1 MIVGYTTG
9 VFDLFHIGHLKL
21 LQKAKAMC
29 DCLIVGVTVDE
40 LVAYKGVKAFIP
52 FEERLEIIQSLQCV
66 DVAIAQREI
75 DKVKAHERL
84 KYDLLFV
91 GDDWFGSESWT
102 KMESDLGQRGVKVVY
117 FPYTTKTSSTKLRK
131 LLDKDLSNV

>member
-29 DCLIVGVTVDE
+29 DCLVVGVTVDD
-40 LVAYKGVKAFIP
+40 LVEYKGVKAFIP
-52 FEERLEIIQSLQCV
+52 FEERLEIIQNLQCV

-75 DKVKAHERL
+75 DKVKAHDKL

-91 GDDWFGSESWT
+91 GDDWFGSESWVS
-102 KMESDLGQRGVKVVY
+102 MESDLKQRGVKVIY
-117 FPYTTKTSSTKLRK
+117 FPYTSKTSSTKLREV
-131 LLDKDLSNV
+131 LNKDLSNA